1 MPINIEILEKIN
13 EEIKAKH
20 TKLLIV
26 TKTRTEEEI
35 LELVN
40 LGFCNFG
47 ENRVQEAEK
56 KFSKIIE
63 NNKIRLSLIGPLQ
76 SNKVKQALKLFDV
89 IQSIDRIKII
99 DEILKYKN
107 EKTKTKNFYIQINI
121 GKENQKSGVT
131 PNEFENMYKY
141 CIDKGLNIN
150 GIMCIPPQGKDP
162 TPFFSEMK
170 MIRDKIDKN
179 LILSMGMSSD
189 YKTALDYQSNEIR
202 IGSLIFS

>member
-1 MPINIEILEKIN
+1 MPINTEILEKIN

-35 LELVN
+35 LELVS

-56 KFSKIIE
+56 KFSKITV
-63 NNKIRLSLIGPLQ
+63 NNKIKLSLIGPLQ

-170 MIRDKIDKN
+170 MIRDKINKN

>member
-1 MPINIEILEKIN
+1 MTINLKKLNEINNKIN
-13 EEIKAKH
+13 HKN

-26 TKTRTEEEI
+26 TKTRPLDEI
-35 LELVN
+35 LKLIN

-47 ENRVQEAEK
+47 ENRVQEAQQ
-56 KFSKIIE
+56 KFTNIPSRMDISV
-63 NNKIRLSLIGPLQ
+63 SLIGPLQ
-76 SNKVKQALKLFDV
+76 SNKVKQALKLFDG
-89 IQSIDRIKII
+89 IQSLDRIKII

-107 EKTKTKNFYIQINI
+107 ENSKTKNFYIQINI
-121 GKENQKSGVT
+121 GKENQKSGVM
-131 PNEFENMYKY
+131 PNEFEYMYKY

-150 GIMCIPPQGKDP
+150 GIMCIPPQGEDP

-189 YKTALDYQSNEIR
+189 YEIALDHQSNEIR

>member
-35 LELVN
+35 LELVS

-131 PNEFENMYKY
+131 PNEFENIYKY

-170 MIRDKIDKN
+170 MIRDKINKN

>member
-35 LELVN
+35 LELVS

-56 KFSKIIE
+56 KFSKITV
-63 NNKIRLSLIGPLQ
+63 NNKIKLSLIGPLQ

-131 PNEFENMYKY
+131 PNEFENIYKY

-170 MIRDKIDKN
+170 MIRDKINKN

>member
-1 MPINIEILEKIN
+1 MKIEYK
-13 EEIKAKH
+13 KRK
-20 TKLLIV
+20 
-26 TKTRTEEEI
+26 
-35 LELVN
+35 
-40 LGFCNFG
+40 
-47 ENRVQEAEK
+47 K
-56 KFSKIIE
+56 KFSKITV
-63 NNKIRLSLIGPLQ
+63 NNKIKLSLIGPLQ

-131 PNEFENMYKY
+131 PNEFENIYKY